1 MKTRCGDGVFSRP
14 EAGALEGAPASL
26 RGKPTRSAAA
36 IKRESTLLFIRFPC
50 ALCLP
55 RKGRQQKF
63 EKYGWYANVDFTSD
77 PEKVHWSAFLSDDR
91 YKDEV
96 GIFEGGALYSKGVW
110 RPTQNSM
117 MNEDAEYFNAPS
129 RWAIYQRIM
138 KLSGEECSFEKF
150 LEYDKVNRGAA
161 KASAAKA
168 Y

>member
-1 MKTRCGDGVFSRP
+1 
-14 EAGALEGAPASL
+14 
-26 RGKPTRSAAA
+26 
-36 IKRESTLLFIRFPC
+36 
-50 ALCLP
+50 
-55 RKGRQQKF
+55 
-63 EKYGWYANVDFTSD
+63 
-77 PEKVHWSAFLSDDR
+77 
-91 YKDEV
+91 
-96 GIFEGGALYSKGVW
+96 
-110 RPTQNSM
+110 M